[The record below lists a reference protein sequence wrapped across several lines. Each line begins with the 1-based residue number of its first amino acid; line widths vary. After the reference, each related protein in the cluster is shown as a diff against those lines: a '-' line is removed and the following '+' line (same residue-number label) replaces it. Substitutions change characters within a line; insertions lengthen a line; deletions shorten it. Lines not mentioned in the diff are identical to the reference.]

1 MRPLAQPPMNH
12 SDKVV
17 CPPDAFVRATRQ
29 LWKLV
34 VGGIVL
40 PMALALLGMRG
51 LRQSPGGSLSDF
63 LLTIGVVLGGAIVIV
78 LVLAS
83 VACPRCRRRL
93 LGNVLAAPEGAAAI
107 TAFLA
112 RRTCPSC
119 GYDPGL
125 TLRGKSS

>member
-1 MRPLAQPPMNH
+1 MTDSQ
-12 SDKVV
+12 KVV
-17 CPPDAFVRATRQ
+17 CPPDAFIRATGQ

-40 PMALALLGMRG
+40 PIAVSLVALAN
-51 LRQSPGGSLSDF
+51 LRQIQSVRLSDLG
-63 LLTIGVVLGGAIVIV
+63 LLVGGALAVV

-93 LGNVLAAPEGAAAI
+93 LTDVFAAPDGNAAI
-107 TAFLA
+107 TGFLA

-119 GYDPGL
+119 GHDPRRAG
-125 TLRGKSS
+125 

>member
-1 MRPLAQPPMNH
+1 MNH

-17 CPPDAFVRATRQ
+17 CPPDAFIRVTGQ

-40 PMALALLGMRG
+40 PIPLALLAMRG
-51 LRQSPGGSLSDF
+51 LRQASSGSLSDF
-63 LLTIGVVLGGAIVIV
+63 MPTIGVLLGGAIVLVI
-78 LVLAS
+78 VLAS

-93 LGNVLAAPEGAAAI
+93 LRDVFSAPDGNAAI

-119 GYDPGL
+119 GYDPSRTGV
-125 TLRGKSS
+125 TTARTF

>member
-1 MRPLAQPPMNH
+1 MTDSQ
-12 SDKVV
+12 KVV
-17 CPPDAFVRATRQ
+17 CPPDAFVRATGQ

-40 PMALALLGMRG
+40 PIAVSLVAVSS
-51 LRQSPGGSLSDF
+51 LRQIQSVRLSDLG
-63 LLTIGVVLGGAIVIV
+63 LLVGGAIAVV

-93 LGNVLAAPEGAAAI
+93 LTDIFVAPHGNAAI
-107 TAFLA
+107 TGFLA

-119 GYDPGL
+119 GHDPNRAG
-125 TLRGKSS
+125 

>member
-1 MRPLAQPPMNH
+1 MTHPE
-12 SDKVV
+12 KVV
-17 CPPDAFVRATRQ
+17 CPPDAFIRTTGQ

-40 PMALALLGMRG
+40 PIPLALLAMRG
-51 LRQSPGGSLSDF
+51 LRQAPSESLSDF
-63 LLTIGVVLGGAIVIV
+63 LLTIGVALGGAIAIV

-93 LGNVLAAPEGAAAI
+93 LRDVFSAPDGAAAI

-119 GYDPGL
+119 GYDPSQAG
-125 TLRGKSS
+125 